1 MRHRSISLKKFKMWL
16 LVLNESAGKGK
27 ALHLANQFSQLLSN
41 SKQEFTLI
49 HETSYEK
56 TIEKLKASLSTNS
69 YKKVI
74 AIGRDGLVNLCLQ
87 YLAQSGIAPV
97 LMLRLILVQTK

>member
-1 MRHRSISLKKFKMWL
+1 
-16 LVLNESAGKGK
+16 
-27 ALHLANQFSQLLSN
+27 LSN

-74 AIGRDGLVNLCLQ
+74 AIGGDGLVNLCLQ
-87 YLAQSGIAPV
+87 YLAQSGIV
-97 LMLRLILVQTK
+97 FG